1 MIKTDLW
8 DVIERERKAKEYIE
22 ECAIRRFENRC
33 NMFLVVGGLVLLLLV
48 LINQKGNDMS
58 LMMLKELGIKYW
70 PDNDGGIWFVDP
82 ETNTVK
88 SIVD

>member
-33 NMFLVVGGLVLLLLV
+33 NMFFVVGGLVLLLLV
-48 LINQKGNDMS
+48 LIN
-58 LMMLKELGIKYW
+58 
-70 PDNDGGIWFVDP
+70 
-82 ETNTVK
+82 
-88 SIVD
+88 

>member
-1 MIKTDLW
+1 
-8 DVIERERKAKEYIE
+8 
-22 ECAIRRFENRC
+22 
-33 NMFLVVGGLVLLLLV
+33 
-48 LINQKGNDMS
+48 MS

>member
-33 NMFLVVGGLVLLLLV
+33 GMIFAIGGVILLLLV
-48 LINQKGNDMS
+48 LIN
-58 LMMLKELGIKYW
+58 
-70 PDNDGGIWFVDP
+70 
-82 ETNTVK
+82 
-88 SIVD
+88 